1 MTKRKLQHFA
11 ELETFPNV
19 IQSATDFD
27 LHDHPLKGN
36 WNRDFFKNEQPII
49 LELGCGK
56 GEYTINL
63 AKKYPD
69 KNFIGIDIK
78 GNRLW
83 RGSKTAL
90 EENITNVGFLR
101 IQIERIEYF
110 FAPNEVSEIWI
121 TFPDPQP
128 KYKTEKKRLTSLDFL
143 NRYKKILKPGGI
155 IHLKTD
161 NKPLHDYTLEILKK
175 QNVIPNLFSDD
186 IYRDFPDDE
195 LLNIKT
201 TYEKLFF
208 AKGFPIT
215 YIRFKL

>member
-1 MTKRKLQHFA
+1 LTKRKLQHFA
-11 ELETFPNV
+11 ELGTFPNV
-19 IQSATDFD
+19 IQSATDYD
-27 LHDHPLKGN
+27 LKDHPIKGN
-36 WNRDFFKNEQPII
+36 WNKDFFKNNQPIV

-56 GEYTINL
+56 GEYSINL

-69 KNFIGIDIK
+69 RNFIGIDIK

-83 RGSKTAL
+83 KGSKTAL
-90 EENITNVGFLR
+90 DEKITNVGFLR

-128 KYKTEKKRLTSLDFL
+128 KYKTEPKRLTSKEFLD
-143 NRYKKILKPGGI
+143 RYRKILMPGGT

-161 NKPLHDYTLEILKK
+161 NRPLHDYTLEILNQQKI
-175 QNVIPNLFSDD
+175 NPIRFSED

-195 LLNIKT
+195 LLNIST

-215 YIRFKL
+215 YISFRL

>member
-19 IQSATDFD
+19 IQSATEYD
-27 LHDHPLKGN
+27 LKDHPIKGN
-36 WNRDFFKNEQPII
+36 WNKDFFKNKQPII

-63 AKKYPD
+63 AQKYPD
-69 KNFIGIDIK
+69 RNFIGIDIK

-90 EENITNVGFLR
+90 DENITNVGFLR

-110 FAPNEVSEIWI
+110 FAPDEVSEIWI

-128 KYKTEKKRLTSLDFL
+128 KYKTEPKRLTSLDFI
-143 NRYKKILKPGGI
+143 NRYRKILKPGGT

-161 NKPLHDYTLEILKK
+161 NKPLHDYTLGILKQENIEPTK
-175 QNVIPNLFSDD
+175 VSDD
-186 IYRDFPDDE
+186 IYRDFPGDE

-201 TYEKLFF
+201 TYEKIFY

-215 YIRFKL
+215 YISFKL